1 MKSIVIHELEAFYL
15 RHPELK
21 GIPVSLNQIKDAE
34 EILHTK
40 FDRDY
45 TFFLTH
51 FGGSY
56 AGYAIHGFLNAPNIG
71 NETVIEINSTSKELI
86 SITKSFS

>member
-1 MKSIVIHELEAFYL
+1 MKSIIIHELEAFYL

-45 TFFLTH
+45 TFFLT
-51 FGGSY
+51 
-56 AGYAIHGFLNAPNIG
+56 
-71 NETVIEINSTSKELI
+71 
-86 SITKSFS
+86 SFWRFVCWICHSWIFKRSQYWK